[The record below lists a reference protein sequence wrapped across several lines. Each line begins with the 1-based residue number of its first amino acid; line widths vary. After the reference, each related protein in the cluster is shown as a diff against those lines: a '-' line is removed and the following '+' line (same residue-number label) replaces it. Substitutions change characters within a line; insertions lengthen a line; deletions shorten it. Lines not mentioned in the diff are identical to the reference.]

1 MRCYQKKI
9 AANTL
14 SSQSNL
20 FTITIRSGET
30 WTKDGKVGVVC
41 DTPLYDWPGLDVIW
55 DLPADVFHLIAEGI
69 TKEMLRRMFT
79 SRQNKYSRDI
89 LAAMSSSYEAM
100 KVFSETARRTRPI
113 QPGNLKG
120 NELTVITLSV
130 LLHLVAEVMAEHEY
144 RPTEEW

>member
-1 MRCYQKKI
+1 M
-9 AANTL
+9 
-14 SSQSNL
+14 
-20 FTITIRSGET
+20 
-30 WTKDGKVGVVC
+30 VC

-69 TKEMLRRMFT
+69 TKEMLRRMFN

-130 LLHLVAEVMAEHEY
+130 LLHLVAEVMAELEY
-144 RPTEEW
+144 RPTDEW